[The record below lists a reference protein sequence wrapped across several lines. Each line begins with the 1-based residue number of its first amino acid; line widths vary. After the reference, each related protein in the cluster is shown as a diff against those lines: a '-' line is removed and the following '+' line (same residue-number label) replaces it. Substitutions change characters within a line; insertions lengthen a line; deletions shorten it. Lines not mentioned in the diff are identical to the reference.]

1 LVSRATHDD
10 IFNTVVSP
18 DFKAWL
24 KADSGLAGKTMAAL
38 LDDMRAAYEE
48 KKAKR

>member
-1 LVSRATHDD
+1 MVSRATHDD

-24 KADSGLAGKTMAAL
+24 KADSGLTGKTMAAL
-38 LDDMRAAYEE
+38 IDDMRAAYEG